1 MKIQLAASLNQ
12 FAIDY
17 EWRVRRNFASKC
29 VNFTQLQGRR
39 YHVGVNRQ
47 DQMDIGQPSYQ
58 VSGCFY
64 HRNGRRKK
72 KPDFKVLCFSRL
84 YLSNCLLKSARP
96 ECLRLVAVAPS
107 YLVTG
112 AVYPVVIRPLVSLI
126 ALDLL
131 RESNYS
137 QPALGLSIMN

>member
-58 VSGCFY
+58 VSGCLY
-64 HRNGRRKK
+64 HRKGRRKK
-72 KPDFKVLCFSRL
+72 KPDFKLLCFSLL

-96 ECLRLVAVAPS
+96 ECLLSVAVQWD
-107 YLVTG
+107 LVTG